1 MTSTLTARPARLR
14 IVAASGALLL
24 AGALTACGG
33 GASGNGDSAGSA
45 AVDTA
50 GGVAAR
56 PAASAP
62 ARDAGD
68 GSEYSATE
76 GGGSGGKADAPQT
89 STAARVLPS
98 DRDVVY
104 TGSISVRVTDIR
116 RATDRVE
123 SLALGANG
131 IVFAEESSTNPRHP
145 RYGDATLTIR
155 VPPTAFG
162 PTLDAVGR
170 LGRELDRQ
178 RSAEDVTT
186 QVTDTTSR
194 LRTQQRSVDR
204 VRVLLSRAKTIGEV
218 VQVESELSRR
228 EADLESL
235 EAQLKKL
242 DDLTSL
248 ATIDVHL
255 TAPQPAA
262 VVKPP
267 RDDSELGF
275 LSGLRGGWDAFVA
288 IVLVA
293 LTVLGALVPFVLAAA
308 LVGVPLLLVW
318 RSRRRSPAA
327 PPSAPA
333 DACRAVSGPTRCG
346 PGRRSA

>member
-1 MTSTLTARPARLR
+1 MTATRAALRTRRLPPARR
-14 IVAASGALLL
+14 AAASAGALLL
-24 AGALTACGG
+24 AGSLAACGGG
-33 GASGNGDSAGSA
+33 GASGTSSSG
-45 AVDTA
+45 DTA
-50 GGVAAR
+50 AGPSGGDAI
-56 PAASAP
+56 SAP
-62 ARDAGD
+62 SKREGAAADLSGGSTNTAGD
-68 GSEYSATE
+68 TA
-76 GGGSGGKADAPQT
+76 APQT

-104 TGSISVRVTDIR
+104 TGSISVRVKDVG
-116 RATDRVE
+116 RAADRVE
-123 SLALGANG
+123 SLALGVDG
-131 IVFAEESSTNPRHP
+131 IVFSEESSTDPRHP
-145 RYGDATLTIR
+145 EYGDATLTIR

-170 LGRELDRQ
+170 LGRELGRQ

-186 QVTDTTSR
+186 QVTDSTSR

-204 VRVLLSRAKTIGEV
+204 VRVLLGQAKTIGEV

-248 ATIDVHL
+248 ATIDVRL
-255 TAPQPAA
+255 TSPRPSQTVTAPE
-262 VVKPP
+262 
-267 RDDSELGF
+267 DDSALGF

-293 LTVLGALVPFVLAAA
+293 LTVLGAVLPFVVAAG
-308 LVGVPLLLVW
+308 LLGGPLLLLW
-318 RSRRRSPAA
+318 RSRRRTTPVTAT
-327 PPSAPA
+327 
-333 DACRAVSGPTRCG
+333 PTE
-346 PGRRSA
+346 P

>member
-1 MTSTLTARPARLR
+1 MTSSLTARPARR
-14 IVAASGALLL
+14 VVAASGALLL

-33 GASGNGDSAGSA
+33 GGAGSGTTADSAGSSSGGGSRSSLG
-45 AVDTA
+45 DT
-50 GGVAAR
+50 GGVAA
-56 PAASAP
+56 PSAAAPEPDGGAGSSA
-62 ARDAGD
+62 AED
-68 GSEYSATE
+68 
-76 GGGSGGKADAPQT
+76 GGGGGGGGKDAPQT

-116 RATDRVE
+116 GATDRVE
-123 SLALGANG
+123 SLALGVDG
-131 IVFAEESSTNPRHP
+131 VVFAEQTSTDPRQP

-170 LGRELDRQ
+170 LGKELDRR

-186 QVTDTTSR
+186 QVTDTASR

-248 ATIDVHL
+248 ATVEVHL
-255 TAPQPAA
+255 TAPQPAPERP
-262 VVKPP
+262 KPTK
-267 RDDSELGF
+267 DDSDLGF
-275 LSGLRGGWDAFVA
+275 LSGLSGGWEAFVA

-293 LTVLGALVPFVLAAA
+293 LTVVGALVPFVLATG

-318 RSRRRSPAA
+318 RSRRRAPAA

-333 DACRAVSGPTRCG
+333 A
-346 PGRRSA
+346 

>member
-1 MTSTLTARPARLR
+1 MTATRAALRTRRRPPARR
-14 IVAASGALLL
+14 AAASAGALLL
-24 AGALTACGG
+24 AGSLAACG
-33 GASGNGDSAGSA
+33 
-45 AVDTA
+45 
-50 GGVAAR
+50 
-56 PAASAP
+56 
-62 ARDAGD
+62 
-68 GSEYSATE
+68 
-76 GGGSGGKADAPQT
+76 GGGSGGASGTSSSGDTAAGSSGGGVISAPAERDGAVADLPGGSTDAAGDKAAPQT

-104 TGSISVRVTDIR
+104 TGSISVRVKDVG
-116 RATDRVE
+116 RAADRVE
-123 SLALGANG
+123 SLALGVDG
-131 IVFAEESSTNPRHP
+131 IVFSEQSSTDPRHP
-145 RYGDATLTIR
+145 EYGEAALTIR

-162 PTLDAVGR
+162 PTLDAVAR

-204 VRVLLSRAKTIGEV
+204 VRVLLAQAKTIGEV

-248 ATIDVHL
+248 ATIEVRL
-255 TAPQPAA
+255 VSPRPTRTVAPE
-262 VVKPP
+262 
-267 RDDSELGF
+267 DDSALGF

-293 LTVLGALVPFVLAAA
+293 LTVLGAVLPFVVAAG
-308 LVGVPLLLVW
+308 LLGVPLLLLW
-318 RSRRRSPAA
+318 RSRRRTPAA
-327 PPSAPA
+327 T
-333 DACRAVSGPTRCG
+333 PT
-346 PGRRSA
+346 PTEP

>member
-1 MTSTLTARPARLR
+1 MNRTLTTRPAGQRV
-14 IVAASGALLL
+14 VAATGVLLL
-24 AGALTACGG
+24 AALLAACGG
-33 GASGNGDSAGSA
+33 DGESSGTAADAGGSAASRVDEGGGMAAPQAAVGDAPARAGSGRSDALGLDGSAGSP
-45 AVDTA
+45 
-50 GGVAAR
+50 GER
-56 PAASAP
+56 PAA
-62 ARDAGD
+62 
-68 GSEYSATE
+68 
-76 GGGSGGKADAPQT
+76 T

-123 SLALGANG
+123 SLALGVG
-131 IVFAEESSTNPRHP
+131 GVVFSEQSSTDPRHP
-145 RYGDATLTIR
+145 RYGDATMTIR

-162 PTLDAVGR
+162 PTLDAVAR

-204 VRVLLSRAKTIGEV
+204 VRVLLGRATTIGQV

-248 ATIDVHL
+248 ATIEVHL
-255 TAPQPAA
+255 TSPQPAPK
-262 VVKPP
+262 VVPTAK
-267 RDDSELGF
+267 DDANLGF
-275 LSGLRGGWDAFVA
+275 LSGLSGGWDAFVA
-288 IVLVA
+288 IVVVA
-293 LTVLGALVPFVLAAA
+293 LTVVGALVPFVLAVG
-308 LVGVPLLLVW
+308 LVGVPVLLVW
-318 RSRRRSPAA
+318 RSRRRTATA

-333 DACRAVSGPTRCG
+333 DA
-346 PGRRSA
+346 

>member
-1 MTSTLTARPARLR
+1 MNGSLTTRPARTR
-14 IVAASGALLL
+14 VAAAAGALLL
-24 AGALTACGG
+24 GGTLAACGG
-33 GASGNGDSAGSA
+33 GAGESASTAGSGSSGA
-45 AVDTA
+45 SRSGADA
-50 GGVAAR
+50 GGEVGT
-56 PAASAP
+56 PAP
-62 ARDAGD
+62 ATGPGD
-68 GSEYSATE
+68 GSELSAD
-76 GGGSGGKADAPQT
+76 GAKDAVQRS

-123 SLALGANG
+123 SLTLGVDG
-131 IVFAEESSTNPRHP
+131 VVFAEETSTDPRHP
-145 RYGDATLTIR
+145 QYGDATLTIR

-170 LGRELDRQ
+170 LGRERDRQ

-186 QVTDTTSR
+186 QVTDVASR

-204 VRVLLSRAKTIGEV
+204 VRVLLARAKTIGEV

-235 EAQLKKL
+235 EAQLKRL

-248 ATIDVHL
+248 ATIEVHL
-255 TAPQPAA
+255 FSPQPATA
-262 VVKPP
+262 VQPP
-267 RDDSELGF
+267 EDDADLGF
-275 LSGLRGGWDAFVA
+275 LSGLRSGWDAFVA

-293 LTVLGALVPFVLAAA
+293 LTVIGALVPFLVAAG
-308 LVGVPLLLVW
+308 LVGVPALVVW
-318 RSRRRSPAA
+318 RARHRTPTAPPPAA
-327 PPSAPA
+327 A
-333 DACRAVSGPTRCG
+333 DA
-346 PGRRSA
+346 

>member
-1 MTSTLTARPARLR
+1 MNRSLTTRPTGRRVLAGTG
-14 IVAASGALLL
+14 VLLL
-24 AGALTACGG
+24 AGLLAACGG
-33 GASGNGDSAGSA
+33 GGDADSSGTTASAGDSAASRPGDGGGA
-45 AVDTA
+45 APQPALGGAPAGNSA
-50 GGVAAR
+50 GGSDAVGTSGSTRGEGEQAA
-56 PAASAP
+56 P
-62 ARDAGD
+62 
-68 GSEYSATE
+68 T
-76 GGGSGGKADAPQT
+76 T

-123 SLALGANG
+123 SLALGVDG
-131 IVFAEESSTNPRHP
+131 VVFSEQSSTDPRHP
-145 RYGDATLTIR
+145 RYGDATMTIR

-162 PTLDAVGR
+162 PTLDAVSR

-204 VRVLLSRAKTIGEV
+204 VRVLLGRATTIGQV

-248 ATIDVHL
+248 ATIEVHL
-255 TAPQPAA
+255 TSPQPAPK
-262 VVKPP
+262 VTHTTKK
-267 RDDSELGF
+267 DDSELGF
-275 LSGLRGGWDAFVA
+275 LSGLSGGWNAFVA
-288 IVLVA
+288 IVVVA
-293 LTVLGALVPFVLAAA
+293 LTVVGALVPFVLAAG

-318 RSRRRSPAA
+318 RSRRRTAA
-327 PPSAPA
+327 AAPSAPA
-333 DACRAVSGPTRCG
+333 DA
-346 PGRRSA
+346 

>member
-1 MTSTLTARPARLR
+1 MTSSLTARPARQR
-14 IVAASGALLL
+14 VVGAAGALLL

-33 GASGNGDSAGSA
+33 GASGNGDSATAGSA

-50 GGVAAR
+50 GGSGSSRADTGGVAA
-56 PAASAP
+56 PSAARERDGGAGFSA
-62 ARDAGD
+62 AEDGD
-68 GSEYSATE
+68 S
-76 GGGSGGKADAPQT
+76 GGGDKGAPGT

-116 RATDRVE
+116 GATDRVE
-123 SLALGANG
+123 SLALGVDG
-131 IVFAEESSTNPRHP
+131 VVFAEQTSTNPRHP
-145 RYGDATLTIR
+145 KYGDATLTVR
-155 VPPTAFG
+155 VPPTAFA

-170 LGRELDRQ
+170 LGKELDRQ

-186 QVTDTTSR
+186 QVTDTASR

-248 ATIDVHL
+248 ATVEVHL
-255 TAPQPAA
+255 TSPPPATA
-262 VVKPP
+262 KPKPP
-267 RDDSELGF
+267 KDDSDLGF

-293 LTVLGALVPFVLAAA
+293 LTVVGALVPFVLAAG
-308 LVGVPLLLVW
+308 LVGVPLLLLW
-318 RSRRRSPAA
+318 RSRRRTPAA

-333 DACRAVSGPTRCG
+333 DA
-346 PGRRSA
+346 

>member
-1 MTSTLTARPARLR
+1 MNRSLTACPARQR
-14 IVAASGALLL
+14 IVAVTGVLLL
-24 AGALTACGG
+24 GAVLTACGG
-33 GASGNGDSAGSA
+33 GAGGGDSSGTTAADGGAGSRASA
-45 AVDTA
+45 ASDAVGDVPA
-50 GGVAAR
+50 Y
-56 PAASAP
+56 PAAEGAD
-62 ARDAGD
+62 RG
-68 GSEYSATE
+68 GS
-76 GGGSGGKADAPQT
+76 GGGSGGGKAVAPQT

-116 RATDRVE
+116 QATDRVE
-123 SLALGANG
+123 SLALGVDG
-131 IVFAEESSTNPRHP
+131 VVFAEQSSTDPRHP
-145 RYGDATLTIR
+145 QYGDATLTIR

-186 QVTDTTSR
+186 QVIDTTSR

-204 VRVLLSRAKTIGEV
+204 VRVLLSRAKTIGQV

-242 DDLTSL
+242 DDLTAL
-248 ATIDVHL
+248 ATVEVHL
-255 TAPQPAA
+255 AAPRPAP
-262 VVKPP
+262 VTPKPP
-267 RDDSELGF
+267 KDDANLGF
-275 LSGLRGGWDAFVA
+275 LSGLSGGWDAFVA

-293 LTVLGALVPFVLAAA
+293 LTVVGALVPFVLAAG

-318 RSRRRSPAA
+318 RSRRRTPAGT

-333 DACRAVSGPTRCG
+333 DA
-346 PGRRSA
+346 